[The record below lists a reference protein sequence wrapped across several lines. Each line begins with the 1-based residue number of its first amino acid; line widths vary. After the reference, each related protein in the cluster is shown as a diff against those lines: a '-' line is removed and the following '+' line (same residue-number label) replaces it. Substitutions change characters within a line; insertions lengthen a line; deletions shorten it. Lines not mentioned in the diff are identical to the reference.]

1 MSDLCRVPIRA
12 SYAVVDGKAQRIS
25 AEYAEIP
32 AQMIA
37 DFFLQHFGVP
47 IPAEREDAK
56 ATYSVNKQVNLM

>member
-1 MSDLCRVPIRA
+1 MNEVCRMPVRA
-12 SYAVVDGKAQRIS
+12 SYVVVNGKAQRIS

-47 IPAEREDAK
+47 IPAEREEAEK
-56 ATYSVNKQVNLM
+56 YAG